1 MKWGAVIAS
10 IGEDGVDTEMTTLPA
25 ILPLFSFQEVAP
37 THLPPRLPCE
47 TGGCSLYWLSWL
59 SKDLALP
66 QQEITSLMRIQGL
79 KDWITE
85 KGEQGQNSFV
95 TVKSKPLLVQKL
107 VALGVDPDSLQSL
120 QARLNG
126 TLKTVKEFRHPD
138 RDENGLLHFEAVWTS
153 THMPSRV
160 FYPDLNARAREHV
173 SLGACCAR
181 D

>member
-1 MKWGAVIAS
+1 
-10 IGEDGVDTEMTTLPA
+10 
-25 ILPLFSFQEVAP
+25 
-37 THLPPRLPCE
+37 
-47 TGGCSLYWLSWL
+47 
-59 SKDLALP
+59 
-66 QQEITSLMRIQGL
+66 MRIQGL

-160 FYPDLNARAREHV
+160 FYPDLNGPEFSTENYNQGRQHKDAMAEFINTVATEIGLTNGAEGNRRGRPECTRAP
-173 SLGACCAR
+173 ACVYKRTYRGSRSDRPSAAISAQVYYSR
-181 D
+181 VRQH